1 MQDDRESSSAH
12 GAARPLAGP
21 MTGYTRKSH
30 DDYTAFQKIYLG
42 LTALVML
49 TVLSAGGWGT
59 WRLMTHGFMS
69 FEVEALV
76 DRIEA
81 GNPAEAE
88 IAANDIVDLGNEA
101 YDAIPFLAEMVADP
115 DAPNRIVAAETLGLL
130 EAGTPAAVNA
140 LGEAALDPDEAMRH
154 AALRALSQIGLPAE
168 AVLPAILEQLATGD
182 AKSRQLAART
192 LGSIEYLE
200 IEAED
205 ALVAALEDPEPA
217 VQAAALAA
225 LVQSGA
231 ELPEGSI
238 AKLTGFLTSL
248 DTDARADTILALG
261 QLGPQASEAFPA
273 IEKALSDESSE
284 IRHNAAWA
292 LGQVAEEQEARAVP
306 PLTAVLET
314 DPDAD
319 VRAQAAWALGQ
330 MGIAAEPAADALLAA
345 LQDPDEMVQLEA
357 YEGLKN
363 LLAAKGEDFK
373 GISEALDN
381 HKLHASN
388 CGHHGTDGAHEEEEP
403 GQAYLDE
410 LAGKPAGG

>member
-1 MQDDRESSSAH
+1 MQNDHHSNPPGVPPSFAVPVTGHARENQD
-12 GAARPLAGP
+12 G
-21 MTGYTRKSH
+21 
-30 DDYTAFQKIYLG
+30 YTAFQKLYLG

-59 WRLMTHGFMS
+59 WRIMTHGFMS

-81 GNPAEAE
+81 GNPAEAQ
-88 IAANDIVDLGNEA
+88 IAADEIVDLGYGA
-101 YDAIPFLAEMVADP
+101 RDAIPFLAEMVADP
-115 DAPNRIVAAETLGLL
+115 NSPNRIVAAETLGLL

-140 LGEAALDPDEAMRH
+140 LGEAARDPDEAMRH
-154 AALRALSQIGLPAE
+154 AALRALAQIGLPAE
-168 AVLPAILEQLATGD
+168 AVLPAILEQLASGD
-182 AKSRQLAART
+182 TKSRQLAART

-200 IEAED
+200 VEAED
-205 ALVAALEDPEPA
+205 ALVAALEDSAPI

-225 LVQSGA
+225 LVQSGG

-238 AKLTGFLTSL
+238 AKLTGFLTHL
-248 DTDARADTILALG
+248 DTDARADAILALG
-261 QLGPQASEAFPA
+261 QLGPRAAEAFPA
-273 IEKALSDESSE
+273 IEKALTDGSSE

-292 LGQVAEEQEARAVP
+292 LGQVGEEQKERAVP
-306 PLTAVLET
+306 PLAAVLEA

-381 HKLHASN
+381 HKLHATN
-388 CGHHGTDGAHEEEEP
+388 CGHHGIDGAHEEEEA
-403 GQAYLDE
+403 GQEYLDE
-410 LAGKPAGG
+410 LAGKSADG